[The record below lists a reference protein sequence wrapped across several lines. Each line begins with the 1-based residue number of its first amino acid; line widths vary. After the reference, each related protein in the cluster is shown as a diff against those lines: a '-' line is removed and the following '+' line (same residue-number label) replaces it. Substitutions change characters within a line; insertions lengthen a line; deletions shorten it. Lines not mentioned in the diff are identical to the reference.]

1 MCSRVSI
8 LRACSSEIIDTGK
21 AVETGMSKLSFAKTT
36 GMVRMLCSV
45 VRNSRDNP
53 DLGNEGVCDSLL
65 DFSCW
70 NWHESFEIM
79 TPSNCFFRSLTSIT
93 SF

>member
-1 MCSRVSI
+1 MCSKVSI
-8 LRACSSEIIDTGK
+8 LRACSPVIIDTGK
-21 AVETGMSKLSFAKTT
+21 PVETGMFKLSLAKTT

-53 DLGNEGVCDSLL
+53 DLGNEGVGDSLF

-70 NWHESFEIM
+70 NGHESFEIM
-79 TPSNCFFRSLTSIT
+79 TPSNCLFRSLTAIT